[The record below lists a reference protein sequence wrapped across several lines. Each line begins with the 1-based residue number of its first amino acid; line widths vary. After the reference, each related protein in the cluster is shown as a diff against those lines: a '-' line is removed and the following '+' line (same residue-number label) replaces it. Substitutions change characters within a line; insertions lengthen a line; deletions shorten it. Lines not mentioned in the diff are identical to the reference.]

1 MAAQTQIAFEPV
13 HQLRDRMTKG
23 EANPVDI
30 VEGYLNR
37 IARYDAKLHAY
48 IDVYADDA
56 RAAAHAAAAAMASGH
71 RIGPFHGIPVA
82 VKDLVEIAGRV
93 TTGGCGAWQ
102 NRRSPYTATLVEKM
116 VAAGMIVLGKTHTV
130 QFAMG
135 GWGTNQQFGTPWN
148 PWDLVVHRTPGGS
161 SAGSGVAVAAG
172 LAPWAIGTDTGGSV
186 RLPAAWCGVVG
197 LKTTIGRIST
207 YGVLPL
213 AATLDTPGPI
223 ARDVEDAALLLT
235 VLQGAD
241 PRDMRTRGV
250 VDIDPISHL
259 KRGVRGLRIAVM
271 PRREREGV
279 APDILASF
287 DASLDVLANLGVE
300 VVQLDSLPL
309 SFAEFAERTGTII
322 YAEGYSVVGDL
333 CDQTDLPL
341 DEDVRPRILAGK
353 RVSARQYLDA
363 LAEMGRIKAQFAA
376 ALEAYDV
383 LATPTVGTPAI
394 PLDHVDQTSTPA
406 GFTRAVNLLE
416 RCALTVP
423 NGYTGEG
430 LPSGLQL
437 IGRPYDE
444 ATVLRIGWAYEQAT
458 EWHNRLPSGL
468 LD

>member
-1 MAAQTQIAFEPV
+1 MAAHTQRAFEPV
-13 HQLRDRMTKG
+13 HQLRDRITKG
-23 EANPVDI
+23 EASPVDI
-30 VEGYLNR
+30 VEGYLDR

-56 RAAAHAAAAAMASGH
+56 RAAAKAAVDAMASGH
-71 RIGPFHGIPVA
+71 RIGPLHGIPVA
-82 VKDLVEIAGRV
+82 VKDIVEIDGRV

-102 NRRSPYTATLVEKM
+102 DRRSTYTATLVEKM

-148 PWDLVVHRTPGGS
+148 PWDLEVHRTPGGS

-186 RLPAAWCGVVG
+186 RLPAGWCGLAG

-213 AATLDTPGPI
+213 AATLDTPGPL
-223 ARDVEDAALLLT
+223 ARDVEDAALLLA

-241 PRDMRTRGV
+241 PRDIRTRGV
-250 VDIDPISHL
+250 VDIDPVSDL
-259 KRGVRGLRIAVM
+259 KRGASGFRVAVM
-271 PRREREGV
+271 PRRERQGV
-279 APDILASF
+279 DPEILTSF
-287 DASLDVLANLGVE
+287 DASLDVLANLGAE
-300 VVQLDSLPL
+300 VVQLESLPL
-309 SFAEFAERTGTII
+309 SFSEFAERTGTII

-333 CDQTDLPL
+333 CDETNLPL

-353 RVSARQYLDA
+353 RLSARQYLDA
-363 LAEMGRIKAQFAA
+363 LAEMGRVKSQFAA
-376 ALEAYDV
+376 ALEAFDV
-383 LATPTVGTPAI
+383 LATPTIGTPAI

-423 NGYTGEG
+423 NGFTGDG

-444 ATVLRIGWAYEQAT
+444 GTVLRIGWAYEQAT
-458 EWHNRLPSGL
+458 DWHNRIPSGL

>member
-1 MAAQTQIAFEPV
+1 MTTNTELAFEPV
-13 HQLRDRMTKG
+13 HQLRDRINRG
-23 EANPVDI
+23 ETSPVEI
-30 VEGYLNR
+30 VQGFLDR
-37 IARYDAKLHAY
+37 IARYDEKLHAY

-56 RAAAHAAAAAMASGH
+56 LTVAQAAADAIASGH
-71 RIGPFHGIPVA
+71 RIGPLHGIPVA
-82 VKDLVEIAGRV
+82 VKDIVEINGRV
-93 TTGGCGAWQ
+93 TTGGCGAWRE
-102 NRRSPYTATLVEKM
+102 RRSTYTATLVEKM

-148 PWDLVVHRTPGGS
+148 PWDLEVHRTPGGS

-186 RLPAAWCGVVG
+186 RLPSAWCGLAG

-213 AATLDTPGPI
+213 AATLDTPGPM
-223 ARDVEDAALLLT
+223 ARDVEDAALLLS
-235 VLQGAD
+235 VLQGSD
-241 PRDMRTRGV
+241 PRDIRTRGV
-250 VDIDPISHL
+250 IDIDPVSNL
-259 KRGVRGLRIAVM
+259 KRGASGFRVAVM
-271 PRREREGV
+271 PRSDLQGV
-279 APDILASF
+279 DPDILTCF
-287 DASLDVLANLGVE
+287 DASLDVLANLGAE
-300 VVQLDSLPL
+300 VVELESLPL
-309 SFAEFAERTGTII
+309 SFSEFASLTGTII

-333 CDQTDLPL
+333 CDQADLPL

-353 RVSARQYLDA
+353 RLSARQYLDA
-363 LAEMGRIKAQFAA
+363 LTEMGRTKGQFAE
-376 ALEAYDV
+376 ALDAYDV
-383 LATPTVGTPAI
+383 LATPTIGTPAV
-394 PLDHVDQTSTPA
+394 PLDQVDQTSTPA

-423 NGYTGEG
+423 NGFTGDG

-458 EWHNRLPSGL
+458 DWHHHIPSGL
-468 LD
+468 RD

>member
-1 MAAQTQIAFEPV
+1 MAAKTPLAFEPV
-13 HQLRDRMTKG
+13 HRLRDRMTRG
-23 EANPVDI
+23 ETSPIDI
-30 VEGYLNR
+30 VESYLNR

-56 RAAAHAAAAAMASGH
+56 RTAAHAAAATVASGH
-71 RIGPFHGIPVA
+71 RLGPLHGIPVA

-93 TTGGCGAWQ
+93 TTGGCGAWHD
-102 NRRSPYTATLVEKM
+102 RRSTYTATLVEKM

-135 GWGTNQQFGTPWN
+135 GWGTNKQLGTPWN
-148 PWDLVVHRTPGGS
+148 PWDLDVHRTPGGS

-186 RLPAAWCGVVG
+186 RLPSAWCGLAG

-213 AATLDTPGPI
+213 AATLDTPGPM
-223 ARDVEDAALLLT
+223 ARDVEDAALLFA

-241 PRDMRTRGV
+241 PQDIRTRGV
-250 VDIDPISHL
+250 VDIDPFAAL
-259 KRGVRGLRIAVM
+259 KRGARGCRVAVM

-279 APDILASF
+279 DPEILASF
-287 DASLDVLANLGVE
+287 DASLDVLANLGGE
-300 VVQLDSLPL
+300 VVQLASLPL

-333 CDQTDLPL
+333 CDQAEIPL

-353 RVSARQYLDA
+353 RLSARQYLDA
-363 LAEMGRIKAQFAA
+363 LAEMGRIKSRFAA
-376 ALEAYDV
+376 ALATFDV

-394 PLDHVDQTSTPA
+394 PLDHVDQTATPA

-423 NGYTGEG
+423 NGFTRDG

-444 ATVLRIGWAYEQAT
+444 GTVLRIGWAYEQAT
-458 EWHNRLPSGL
+458 DWHNRLPAGL

>member
-1 MAAQTQIAFEPV
+1 MAAHTPLAFEPV

-23 EANPVDI
+23 ETSPVDI
-30 VEGYLNR
+30 VEGYLDR

-56 RAAAHAAAAAMASGH
+56 RTAAKAAAAAMASGH
-71 RIGPFHGIPVA
+71 RIGPFHGIPIA
-82 VKDLVEIAGRV
+82 VKDLVEIEGRV
-93 TTGGCGAWQ
+93 TTGGCRAWQ
-102 NRRSPYTATLVEKM
+102 DRRSHCTATLVEKM

-148 PWDLVVHRTPGGS
+148 PWALEVHRTPGGS

-186 RLPAAWCGVVG
+186 RIPSAWCGVVG

-213 AATLDTPGPI
+213 AATLDTPGPMT
-223 ARDVEDAALLLT
+223 RDVEDAALLLT

-241 PRDMRTRGV
+241 PRDRRTRGI
-250 VDIDPISHL
+250 VDIDPVAHL
-259 KRGVRGLRIAVM
+259 KRGVRGCRIAVM
-271 PRREREGV
+271 PQREREGV
-279 APDILASF
+279 DPDILARF
-287 DASLDVLANLGVE
+287 DASLDVLANLGAE
-300 VVQLDSLPL
+300 VVQLESLPL
-309 SFAEFAERTGTII
+309 SFPEFAERTGTII

-333 CDQTDLPL
+333 CDQTELPL

-353 RVSARQYLDA
+353 RLSARQYLDA
-363 LAEMGRIKAQFAA
+363 LAEMGRITSQFAV
-376 ALEAYDV
+376 ALEAFDV

-423 NGYTGEG
+423 NGFTRDG

-444 ATVLRIGWAYEQAT
+444 GTVLRIGWVYEQAT
-458 EWHNRLPSGL
+458 DWHHRLPSGL